1 MAAVQI
7 QHPGLI
13 TQDDP
18 VRPGALIQPE
28 VERVPP
34 VCVGDGANHGQAAD
48 PVEQIVA
55 DHQGRAA
62 VLLLMACLL
71 YTSDAAD
78 D

>member
-28 VERVPP
+28 VERVAL
-34 VCVGDGANHGQAAD
+34 VCMGDGQTM
-48 PVEQIVA
+48 V
-55 DHQGRAA
+55 R
-62 VLLLMACLL
+62 LLTRLNSCC
-71 YTSDAAD
+71 
-78 D
+78 